1 MHKTPRSIPG
11 TLQRNPTYK
20 VPQEEKGK
28 MLGKKS
34 AGKNLGEFF
43 VLFCFV
49 LKKKK
54 QWAAECVPA
63 SHLDNLS

>member
-49 LKKKK
+49 LF
-54 QWAAECVPA
+54 
-63 SHLDNLS
+63 